1 MSQIEK
7 RGLASDS
14 VDGTKTKFLNNQ
26 SFRARNVANNAD
38 ISLFKLNTSD
48 EWIFEVLPKYSGSNI
63 ATESFVTTAVGPQ
76 DFVPNSEKGAANGV
90 ATLDGAGLVPSSQ
103 LPSYVDDVLEYAD
116 LASFPVTGESGK
128 IYVTL
133 DTLRTYR
140 WSGSVYAEISPSA
153 VLSVNSQTDTV
164 VLDTDDISEG
174 STNLYYTQA
183 RFDSAFTAKS
193 TSDLSEGTN
202 LYFTDLRA
210 KSAAVLN
217 STAGSETDQAASVSA
232 MKSYIDAQSANV
244 AVETFTLAG
253 GDITNGYID
262 LLVTADKVIDV
273 TPKGFPSQ
281 YPVDD
286 YTLSVVS
293 LKTRITFAGDMLLLQ
308 SGDKLK
314 VSYSI

>member
-1 MSQIEK
+1 
-7 RGLASDS
+7 
-14 VDGTKTKFLNNQ
+14 
-26 SFRARNVANNAD
+26 
-38 ISLFKLNTSD
+38 
-48 EWIFEVLPKYSGSNI
+48 
-63 ATESFVTTAVGPQ
+63 
-76 DFVPNSEKGAANGV
+76 
-90 ATLDGAGLVPSSQ
+90 
-103 LPSYVDDVLEYAD
+103 
-116 LASFPVTGESGK
+116 
-128 IYVTL
+128 
-133 DTLRTYR
+133 
-140 WSGSVYAEISPSA
+140 
-153 VLSVNSQTDTV
+153 